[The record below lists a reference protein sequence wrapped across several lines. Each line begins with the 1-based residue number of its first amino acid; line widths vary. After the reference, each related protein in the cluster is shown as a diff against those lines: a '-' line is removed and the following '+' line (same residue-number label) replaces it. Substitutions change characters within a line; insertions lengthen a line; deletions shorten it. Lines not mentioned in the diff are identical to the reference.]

1 MDIISKIKP
10 VPQKATCTNIKILLA
25 ESGKANFSIAPENI
39 KGILAENALEYL
51 YKGLSEKCNVC
62 ANECSGKLKI
72 TPTLCRNIPDQIAK
86 NSDQAYQLDVSAD
99 EIRITGYGEAGL
111 YYGVTTFL
119 QCIEDDCN
127 DFFIREM
134 NISDWPDLKT
144 RGHFVE
150 CRFGSNLMTLED
162 WKEVID
168 DIVSCKMNQLCV
180 ALYGCWCIQY
190 DKIRSEYLYI
200 PVPQYPKLKSD
211 VIKHYYSPSNHKW
224 IKETVEVPMV
234 CEDFFGELI
243 AYGKSRGVEV
253 LPLWNSYG
261 HNSLLPKNYPEVAP
275 VIDGIPAKN
284 SFCVSSP
291 KTYEMLFN
299 IFDYIIDKYLKPNGI
314 ESFHIGM
321 DEVRN
326 EAGIDI
332 DNMFTSFSPW
342 CECPE
347 CSKLSNEEKFRN
359 HALKLIKHLKERGM
373 KNIYIYCDMIERIMD
388 PNDFKKMLIENDLLD
403 VTVIDWWTYRNQKNN
418 LRFKT
423 TFPELGIRS
432 IVKPHNSYFHWN
444 TSRDTVGNVYYLCE
458 MAKKEN
464 AEGFQSYCGWDR
476 TNDKNHVSM
485 ADYTWNFDGTGD
497 MASFNKRYAYREFG
511 AEFDIAKDALYLFD
525 KVTEEETTTPINE
538 DDIIGN
544 GYMFQRSFAY
554 YFYTYVAKDRPYPRN
569 YPGEAIELICSDRV
583 LYLHH
588 LTEISTLSKR
598 AAMLFDKIACN
609 TKCNTYLAR
618 RFACEMR
625 SYNAI
630 AEDFLTLIE
639 MHDILT
645 SNEKSADFQQLIK
658 KLAQERKD
666 ARLKLMLE
674 MENAKEK
681 YLIPSHLRNQSIY
694 MQIFS
699 DIEHYAKT
707 TSASEFDLNMLDLR
721 KIGSETFYNLR

>member
-1 MDIISKIKP
+1 MNILSKIKP
-10 VPQKATCTNIKILLA
+10 VPQKAELGTGKIIFGRIGA
-25 ESGKANFSIAPENI
+25 CSIE
-39 KGILAENALEYL
+39 ILAPNTKDQLSKNAENYL
-51 YKGLSEKCNVC
+51 HNELSSKFNICTVNQKGKIRITLNLSDDIPREIPKNHDQSYSLSV
-62 ANECSGKLKI
+62 SG
-72 TPTLCRNIPDQIAK
+72 
-86 NSDQAYQLDVSAD
+86 D
-99 EIRITGYGEAGL
+99 EIKITGYGEAGL
-111 YYGVTTFL
+111 YYGVTTFI
-119 QCIEDDCN
+119 QCIEN
-127 DFFIREM
+127 DGDVFFINEM
-134 NISDWPDLKT
+134 NILDWPDLKT

-150 CRFGSNLMTLED
+150 CRFGSNLMTLDD
-162 WKEVID
+162 WKDVVD

-211 VIKHYYSPSNHKW
+211 VIKHYYSPSKHKW
-224 IKETVEVPMV
+224 IKETVGVPMV
-234 CEDFFGELI
+234 SDDFFGELI

-275 VIDGIPAKN
+275 IIDGKPAKN
-284 SFCVSSP
+284 SLCVSSP

-332 DNMFTSFSPW
+332 DNMFTAYSPW

-359 HALKLIKHLKERGM
+359 HALKLIKHLKVRGM
-373 KNIYIYCDMIERIMD
+373 KNVYIYCDMIERIMD
-388 PNDFKKMLIENDLLD
+388 PNDFKKMLEDNDLLD
-403 VTVIDWWTYRNQKNN
+403 VTVIDWWTYRNQKEN

-432 IVKPHNSYFHWN
+432 VVKPHNSYFHWN

-458 MAKKEN
+458 MAKNEN

-497 MASFNKRYAYREFG
+497 MSSFNDRYVYREFG
-511 AEFDIAKDALYLFD
+511 ARYNEAKEALTLMD
-525 KVTEEETTTPINE
+525 KVTEEETTSPINE
-538 DDIIGN
+538 NDIIGN

-554 YFYTYVAKDRPYPRN
+554 YFFTYIAKDKPYPRN
-569 YPGEAIELICSDRV
+569 YPGEAVELILSERE
-583 LYLHH
+583 LYMHH
-588 LTEISTLSKR
+588 LNEIATLSER
-598 AAMLFDKIACN
+598 SASLFDKIAKD
-609 TKCNTYLAR
+609 TRCNTYLAR

-630 AEDFLTLIE
+630 ANDFITLIK
-639 MHDILT
+639 MHDILSENKKSSATT
-645 SNEKSADFQQLIK
+645 SEIVR
-658 KLAQERKD
+658 LATERKN
-666 ARLKLMLE
+666 ARLTLMLE
-674 MENAKEK
+674 MENIKEA

-699 DIEHYAKT
+699 DIEYYAKT
-707 TSASEFDLNMLDLR
+707 TSPDDLMLDMTDLR
-721 KIGSETFYNLR
+721 NIGSDTFYNLR

>member
-1 MDIISKIKP
+1 MNIISKIKP
-10 VPQKATCTNIKILLA
+10 VPQKATLGNKKVVLGKLGNADFTVVAQNITD
-25 ESGKANFSIAPENI
+25 GFPTQ
-39 KGILAENALEYL
+39 ALDYL
-51 YKGLSEKCNVC
+51 YKELSQKCNTC
-62 ANECSGKLKI
+62 AKSARGKLHI
-72 TPTLCRNIPDQIAK
+72 TLALSDDVPNDVLK
-86 NSDQAYQLDVSAD
+86 NHEQSYLLDVS
-99 EIRITGYGEAGL
+99 ENGISVIGFGELGL
-111 YYGVTTFL
+111 YYGITTL
-119 QCIEDDCN
+119 MQCIETESN
-127 DFFIREM
+127 SIFIQEM
-134 NISDWPDLKT
+134 NILDWPDLKT

-150 CRFGSNLMTLED
+150 CRFGSNLMTLDD
-162 WKEVID
+162 WKEVVD
-168 DIVSCKMNQLCV
+168 DIAGCKMNQLCV

-211 VIKHYYSPSNHKW
+211 VIKHYYSPVQHKW
-224 IKETVEVPMV
+224 IRETVEVPMV
-234 CEDFFGELI
+234 KEDFFGELI
-243 AYGKSRGVEV
+243 AYGKSKGVEV

-275 VIDGIPAKN
+275 IIDGKPAKN
-284 SFCVSSP
+284 SLCVSSP

-326 EAGIDI
+326 ETGIDI
-332 DNMFTSFSPW
+332 DNMFTAFSPW

-359 HALKLIKHLKERGM
+359 HALKLIKHLKKRGM

-388 PNDFKKMLIENDLLD
+388 PNDFKKMLSDNDLLD
-403 VTVIDWWTYRNQKNN
+403 VTVIDWWTYRNQKEN

-423 TFPELGIRS
+423 TFPELGIRTV
-432 IVKPHNSYFHWN
+432 VKPHNSYFHWN

-458 MAKKEN
+458 MAKNEN

-497 MASFNKRYAYREFG
+497 MSTFNERYAYREFG
-511 AEFDIAKDALYLFD
+511 ARFEEAKEALKLFD
-525 KVTEEETTTPINE
+525 KVTEEETTNPINE
-538 DDIIGN
+538 RDVIGN

-554 YFYTYVAKDRPYPRN
+554 YFFTYIAKDKPYPRN
-569 YPGEAIELICSDRV
+569 YPGEAIETILSDRE
-583 LYLHH
+583 LYMHH
-588 LTEISTLSKR
+588 LNEISDLSEK
-598 AAMLFDKIACN
+598 AASIFDSIA
-609 TKCNTYLAR
+609 KDARCNTYLAR

-630 AEDFLTLIE
+630 ANDFLTY
-639 MHDILT
+639 MTMYDII
-645 SNEKSADFQQLIK
+645 SADPKSEETKNKIVA
-658 KLAQERKD
+658 LANKRKNT
-666 ARLKLMLE
+666 RLSLMLE
-674 MENAKEK
+674 MENIKEK

-694 MQIFS
+694 LQIFS

-707 TSASEFDLNMLDLR
+707 TEPANFDLNLLDLR
-721 KIGSETFYNLR
+721 NIGSEAFFNLR